1 MARVAAPIYLVRCC
15 RQATYLKAVG
25 SSTRGPKILKLPAYR
40 SFLESMFKLRL
51 QSSTVSEAWNTI
63 YALADSW
70 DGNLPGIRNGHRS
83 LRASGYFGKISK
95 RHGQESAA
103 GLWIFAN
110 TQPPAWP
117 KKQIRTRHSRRD
129 GAGGPLEGPG
139 EPRAGHAVRNLT
151 RERLTE
157 LRDPVAI
164 AGRTYGCAHLRR
176 GENGFRIVPV

>member
-1 MARVAAPIYLVRCC
+1 MARVAAPIFLVRYC
-15 RQATYLKAVG
+15 RQATYLKAEG

-117 KKQIRTRHSRRD
+117 KNKSGRGTR
-129 GAGGPLEGPG
+129 GAMAP
-139 EPRAGHAVRNLT
+139 
-151 RERLTE
+151 
-157 LRDPVAI
+157 
-164 AGRTYGCAHLRR
+164 AGRSKDQANHAPVTPSEISLASASQSSATLLPSPVELTAVHLRR